1 MSRVILK
8 QVSHHQLM
16 QSNQHGAIGLLT
28 FLVNGQTDKRHFSV
42 NRSRIPKHF
51 SRHHL
56 NKKLFNQIRHGSSEG
71 VLKSPIGSCGPIP
84 NENITDYIY
93 KNMEEYIEDPAATC
107 ASSGRSYSYGM
118 LRMLINR
125 CAQALLSHCGLKPG
139 DVIGLLLPNIPEYI
153 IVSHGAMEAGLT
165 VTFVNPLYTPD
176 EIKRQFE
183 NAGVK
188 MIVTIPLLLE
198 IATTIGPTLS
208 GYRST
213 ICIGGED
220 DPSKNI
226 HGLMSLL
233 SEGHEADIP
242 NIHPDQLALLPYS
255 SGTTGLP
262 KGVMLSHK
270 NLVSNLV
277 QGDHPALAGNI
288 VARDGK
294 KHKALTVL
302 PYFHIYGFNG
312 IMNICLRSGSH
323 LISIP
328 RFTPEDYIKALV
340 TYKPTYLFV
349 VPSLL
354 LFLASHPQITKEHLS
369 SVEEIT
375 SGAAPLTEGLLQK
388 FRLKIDNPEV
398 IIRQG
403 YGMTETS
410 PVTFIMPKLT
420 PPSKIGTIGILY
432 PDTEAK
438 VVSLTDGQ
446 TLGPYKTG
454 ELLVKGP
461 QIMMGYLNNEKATS
475 EVMDEDGWLHTGD
488 VVYYDEDH
496 YFYIV
501 DRCKELIKVK
511 GNQVS
516 PTELENLIL
525 EIEGIVDAAVVGV
538 PDDLAGEVPR
548 AYVVT
553 KPGQNLNEA
562 DIQKFISSK
571 VTHYKKLA
579 GGVKFINAIPRNPSG
594 KILRNELKIQNP

>member
-1 MSRVILK
+1 MSRIILK
-8 QVSHHQLM
+8 QISYRRLT
-16 QSNQHGAIGLLT
+16 QSNAIGPVGLLT
-28 FLVNGQTDKRHFSV
+28 LVSNGGAITDKRMFSISSKPSTQTKTFSSR
-42 NRSRIPKHF
+42 RS
-51 SRHHL
+51 
-56 NKKLFNQIRHGSSEG
+56 FNQVRHGSVG
-71 VLKSPIGSCGPIP
+71 VVKSPFGACGPIP
-84 NENITDYIY
+84 NEHVTQHIY
-93 KNMEEYIEDPAATC
+93 RNVDQWMEDPAATC
-107 ASSGRSYSYGM
+107 AVSGRSYTFGM
-118 LRMLINR
+118 LRMLVNR
-125 CAQALLSHCGLKPG
+125 CAQALLGHCGLKPG
-139 DVIGLLLPNIPEYI
+139 EVVALLLPNIPEFI
-153 IVSHGAMEAGLT
+153 IVAHGAMEAGLT

-198 IATTIGPTLS
+198 IATTIGPALQ

-213 ICIGGED
+213 ICIGGDD
-220 DPSKNI
+220 DPSKNV

-233 SEGHEADIP
+233 SEGYEADLP
-242 NIHPDQLALLPYS
+242 DIHPDQLALLPYS

-270 NLVSNLV
+270 NIVANMV
-277 QGDHPALAGNI
+277 QSDHDALIGNI
-288 VARDGK
+288 ATKDGQ
-294 KHKALTVL
+294 KHSTLTVL
-302 PYFHIYGFNG
+302 PFFHIYGFNG
-312 IMNICLRSGSH
+312 IMNICLRLGSH

-328 RFTPEDYIKALV
+328 RFTPEDYLKALE

-354 LFLASHPQITKEHLS
+354 LFLASHPEVKKEHLA

-388 FRLKIDNPEV
+388 FRQKFDNPNLMV
-398 IIRQG
+398 RQG

-410 PVTFIMPKLT
+410 PVTFIMPKMT

-432 PDTEAK
+432 PGTEAR
-438 VVSLTDGQ
+438 VISLSTGEN
-446 TLGPYKTG
+446 LGTHQTG
-454 ELLVKGP
+454 ELLVRGP
-461 QIMMGYLNNEKATS
+461 QVMMGYLNNEKATR
-475 EVMDEDGWLHTGD
+475 ETIDEDGWLHTGD

-525 EIEGIVDAAVVGV
+525 EIEGIIDAAVVGV
-538 PDDLAGEVPR
+538 PDELAGEVPR
-548 AYVVT
+548 AYVVA
-553 KPGQNLNEA
+553 KPGQNLNED
-562 DIQKFISSK
+562 DIKKFVSSK

-579 GGVKFINAIPRNPSG
+579 GGVKFIQAIPRNPSG
-594 KILRNELKIQNP
+594 KIFRNELKIQNP

>member
-1 MSRVILK
+1 MSRIVLTQI
-8 QVSHHQLM
+8 SHHRLTQP
-16 QSNQHGAIGLLT
+16 NQIGSIGLLT
-28 FLVNGQTDKRHFSV
+28 LVGSGNGEKRMFSV
-42 NRSRIPKHF
+42 NVSKTVPK
-51 SRHHL
+51 STNTKKQL
-56 NKKLFNQIRHGSSEG
+56 NAKLFAQTRNFG
-71 VLKSPIGSCGPIP
+71 VLKSPFGNCDTIP
-84 NENITDYIY
+84 NEHVVQHIY
-93 KNMEEYIEDPAATC
+93 KNMDEWVEDTAATC
-107 ASSGRSYSYGM
+107 AVSGRSYTYGM

-125 CAQALLSHCGLKPG
+125 CAQALLGHCGLKPG
-139 DVIGLLLPNIPEYI
+139 EVVGLLLPNIPEYI
-153 IVSHGAMEAGLT
+153 IVCHGAMEAGLT

-188 MIVTIPLLLE
+188 MIITIPLLLE
-198 IATTIGPTLS
+198 VATTIGPTLP
-208 GYRST
+208 GYKST
-213 ICIGGED
+213 VCIGGDD
-220 DPSKNI
+220 DPSKNV

-233 SEGHEADIP
+233 SEGYEADLP
-242 NIHPDQLALLPYS
+242 EIHPDQLGLLPYS

-270 NLVSNLV
+270 NLVANMV
-277 QGDHPALAGNI
+277 QGDNPALIGKI
-288 VARDGK
+288 VARDGR
-294 KHKALTVL
+294 KHTALTVL
-302 PYFHIYGFNG
+302 PFFHIYGFNG
-312 IMNICLRSGSH
+312 IMNINLRLGGH
-323 LISIP
+323 LVTIP
-328 RFTPEDYIKALV
+328 RFTPEDYINALV
-340 TYKPTYLFV
+340 NYRPTYLFV

-354 LFLASHPQITKEHLS
+354 LFLATHPTITKEHLS
-369 SVEEIT
+369 SIEEIT

-388 FRLKIDNPEV
+388 FRQKIDNPAV
-398 IIRQG
+398 VVRQG

-420 PPSKIGTIGILY
+420 PPSKIGTIGVLY
-432 PDTEAK
+432 PGTEAK
-438 VVSLTDGQ
+438 VISLTSREP
-446 TLGPYKTG
+446 LGTHETG
-454 ELLVKGP
+454 ELCVRGP
-461 QIMMGYLNNEKATS
+461 QVMMGYLKNEKAT
-475 EVMDEDGWLHTGD
+475 EEILDEDGWLHTGD

-548 AYVVT
+548 AYVVA
-553 KPGQNLNEA
+553 KPGQNINEE
-562 DIQKFISSK
+562 DVQRFINSK

-579 GGVKFINAIPRNPSG
+579 GGVKFIQAIPRNPSG